1 MRIAITFT
9 PLALTL
15 TLAACASGPGMDRY
29 GTELER
35 LTADCKARGG
45 ILAPTGQLSGRPQ
58 NDNVCRLTGGGGRL
72 QNN

>member
-1 MRIAITFT
+1 MRIAVAFA
-9 PLALTL
+9 PLMLIL
-15 TLAACASGPGMDRY
+15 SLAACASAPGQDRY

-35 LTADCKARGG
+35 LSADCQARGG
-45 ILAPTGQLSGRPQ
+45 ILATTGQQSGRPQ